1 VRKLLAWV
9 IVLGL
14 LAGAAVGAYYIQTPA
29 GPTVETFVVI
39 PSGIGARG
47 VASLLERR
55 GIIWN
60 KYAFLAWRVFKRGTL
75 KAGEYRFD
83 HPVPLPEVYAR
94 ILRGDV
100 YTITL
105 TVPEGYNIFDVA
117 RAVEDAK
124 LRPATEFLAGE
135 RKNVDLVAA
144 LDPKATTLEG
154 YLFPDTYK
162 FPRSAS
168 VRDMQA
174 VMVRRFRQK
183 AQALGITGN
192 GSSGNFHEV
201 VTMASLVEKETG
213 AANERGLV
221 ASVFANRLRRNIP
234 LATDPSV
241 IYGLMLAGRYRGTIY
256 ASDLKLES
264 PYNTYIHAGLPPGPI
279 CNPGVAAL
287 TAALQPPVTEYL
299 YFVSDNAGHSR
310 FARTLEEHERN
321 VADYRRRVEQA
332 GGR

>member
-1 VRKLLAWV
+1 MRKLLVWL
-9 IVLGL
+9 IVVGL
-14 LAGAAVGAYYIQTPA
+14 VVGAAVGAYYIETPA

-39 PSGIGARG
+39 PPGIGARG

-100 YTITL
+100 YTVML
-105 TVPEGYNIFDVA
+105 TIPEGYNIFDVA
-117 RAVEDAK
+117 RVVEEAK
-124 LRPATEFLAGE
+124 LKPASDFLAGE
-135 RKNVDLVAA
+135 RRNVDLVAA
-144 LDPKATTLEG
+144 LDPKATSLEG

-183 AQALGITGN
+183 AEALGITGN
-192 GSSGNFHEV
+192 FHDV

-241 IYGLMLAGRYRGTIY
+241 IYGLLLAGRYRGTIY
-256 ASDLKLES
+256 ASDLKGDTA
-264 PYNTYIHAGLPPGPI
+264 YNTYIHAGLPPGPI
-279 CNPGVAAL
+279 CNPGVASLA
-287 TAALQPPVTEYL
+287 AALRPPATEYL
-299 YFVSDNAGHSR
+299 YFVSDDAGHSK
-310 FARTLEEHERN
+310 FAKTYEEHDRN
-321 VADYRRRVEQA
+321 VAEYRRRVQMD